1 MECLGNNVHFW
12 TDRKVFR
19 QTDEQRK
26 RQINKLTD
34 RQYQVSK
41 IWKDRNVFRQTDELR
56 NRQIVSAYK

>member
-1 MECLGNNVHFW
+1 MYTFG
-12 TDRKVFR
+12 
-19 QTDEQRK
+19 QTEKFSDKQRK